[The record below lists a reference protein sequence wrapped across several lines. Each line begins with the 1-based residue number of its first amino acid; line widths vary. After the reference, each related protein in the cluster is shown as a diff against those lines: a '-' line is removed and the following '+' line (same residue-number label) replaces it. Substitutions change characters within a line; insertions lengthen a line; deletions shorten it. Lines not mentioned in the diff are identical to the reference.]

1 MSLILSLFVAVVVIQ
16 CSYYT
21 VFSFSFFLKK
31 KKPIYLEDAQAKLP
45 ISIIIC
51 AKNEALHLEKLLPS
65 LLEQEYNA
73 ALEFILVDD
82 GSNDDTN
89 TIFNSYAKKDTRV
102 KVITIAT
109 EKNKK
114 SSKKKAFTK
123 GISAASH
130 EHVLCTDADC
140 IPMSKKWVQHMSA
153 SFTYNKSIVLGYGAY
168 EKINNSFLNKLI
180 RYETVLTA
188 MQYCSYASL
197 GYAYMGVGRN
207 LAYAKE
213 LFVKV
218 DGFSSHATI
227 ASGDDDLFINEV
239 STKTNTAICLHS
251 DSFTVSRAKTTL
263 KTWIQQKRR
272 HISTA
277 SHYKKGHQFL
287 LGLFFLSQIVFPILA
302 LYLLLTVEEVT
313 YVILLICMRY
323 TAFMCALYRWGNL
336 LKEKDLLFMGPLTEI
351 SLIFMQ
357 CYLFFKNKTSRSQGW

>member
-1 MSLILSLFVAVVVIQ
+1 MSLLLSLFVAVVAIQ

-21 VFSFSFFLKK
+21 VFSLSFFLKK
-31 KKPIYLEDAQAKLP
+31 NNNIPFEDAEANLP
-45 ISIIIC
+45 ISMIVC
-51 AKNEALHLEKLLPS
+51 AKNEALHLKKLLPA
-65 LLEQEYNA
+65 LLEQKYDG

-89 TIFNSYAKKDTRV
+89 TIFNTYSKKDARI
-102 KVITIAT
+102 KVITLSN

-123 GISAASH
+123 GISEASH

-140 IPMSKKWVQHMSA
+140 IPMSKKWVNFMSA
-153 SFTYNKSIVLGYGAY
+153 CFADNKSIVLGYGAY
-168 EKINNSFLNKLI
+168 EKIDNSFLNKLI

-213 LFVKV
+213 MFVKV
-218 DGFSSHATI
+218 DGFSSHAAI

-251 DSFTVSRAKTTL
+251 DSFTVSKAKTTF

-277 SHYKKGHQFL
+277 SHYKKGHKFL

-302 LYLLLTVEEVT
+302 LYLLLNGEVVSQ
-313 YVILLICMRY
+313 VILLVCLRY
-323 TAFMCALYRWGNL
+323 TAFMWALYRWGNL
-336 LKEKDLLFMGPLTEI
+336 LKEKDLVFMGPLTEI

-357 CYLFFKNKTSRSQGW
+357 CYIFFKNKTSRSQGW